1 MTIEKAHLYVEKYS
15 KIQQEILLDFV
26 REDEFLYFKNYGDY
40 TENMHLSES
49 GYEPTM
55 LLLHGCVPMRKLYEG
70 AMITV
75 NMDKLLTLRREMRDF
90 RYNVEDRNQNQPAV
104 VYFEVSDGE
113 GFAELIE
120 ARCKI
125 LCKRFS
131 TKSRMVL
138 ESRADS
144 GLNPLI
150 TESHGGQSGMRAGT
164 A

>member
-90 RYNVEDRNQNQPAV
+90 RYNVEDRNQNQPAW
-104 VYFEVSDGE
+104 Y
-113 GFAELIE
+113 
-120 ARCKI
+120 I
-125 LCKRFS
+125 L
-131 TKSRMVL
+131 KSVMEKALR
-138 ESRADS
+138 
-144 GLNPLI
+144 N
-150 TESHGGQSGMRAGT
+150 
-164 A
+164 